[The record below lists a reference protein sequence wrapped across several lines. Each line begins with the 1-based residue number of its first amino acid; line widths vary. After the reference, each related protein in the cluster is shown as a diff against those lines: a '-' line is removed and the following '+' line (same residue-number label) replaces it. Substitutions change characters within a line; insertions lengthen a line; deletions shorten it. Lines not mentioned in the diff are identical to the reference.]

1 MNSPLIS
8 VVIPVYKV
16 EAYLDRCVESVIGQ
30 SYRNLE
36 IILVDD
42 GSPDRCG
49 EMCDAWA
56 QKDAR
61 IRVLHQVNAGLGA
74 ARNRGTEAATGDY
87 VSYVDSD
94 DYLSPDAIE
103 LLLRLLREQNADI
116 ACGGCCSVAREEQAV
131 FDRSGEERV
140 RVFTGEE
147 ACMTLQGWE
156 LYMPMVTAW
165 GKLFPRALLLEEPFT
180 EGRLHE
186 DESTTFRLYF
196 RCRHVALSS
205 RAVYAYYQ
213 NPDSIMHSRSERSQ
227 RDTLLAYS
235 EQIRFFRS
243 KGKEALARAAEDKLL
258 NVAVDFADRGEELFG
273 AFLRSE
279 AWQFRSL
286 KTRPKTLIRY
296 YGYRLTGRDFNKLY
310 HKIIGK

>member
-8 VVIPVYKV
+8 VVVPVYKV
-16 EAYLDRCVESVIGQ
+16 EDFLDRCVESVVRQ
-30 SYRNLE
+30 SYEKLE

-49 EMCDAWA
+49 ALCDAWA

-61 IRVLHQVNAGLGA
+61 IRVLHQKNAGLGA
-74 ARNRGTEAATGDY
+74 ARNRGTELATGEY
-87 VSYVDSD
+87 VSFVDSD
-94 DYLSPDAIE
+94 DYLAPDAIE
-103 LLLRLLREQNADI
+103 LLLRLLREQDADI
-116 ACGGCCSVAREEQAV
+116 ACGDCRSVTDDAAFS
-131 FDRSGEERV
+131 FDREGEERV
-140 RVFTGEE
+140 RVFSGEE

-156 LYMPMVTAW
+156 LYMPMVSAC
-165 GKLFPRALLLEEPFT
+165 GKLFPREGLLAEPFT

-186 DESTTFRLYF
+186 DESTTFRLFF
-196 RCRHVALSS
+196 RSRRVALSS
-205 RAVYAYYQ
+205 RVVYAYYQ
-213 NPDSIMHSRSERSQ
+213 NADSIMHTRSERSQ
-227 RDTLLAYS
+227 RDLLLAYC
-235 EQIRFFRS
+235 EQVRFF
-243 KGKEALARAAEDKLL
+243 EAQGRETLARAAADKLL
-258 NVAVDFADRGEELFG
+258 NVAVDFADRGEGLFG

-279 AWQFRSL
+279 AWQFRNL

>member
-1 MNSPLIS
+1 MKLS
-8 VVIPVYKV
+8 VIIPVYKA
-16 EAYLDRCVESVIGQ
+16 EAFLNECVDSLLGQ
-30 SYRNLE
+30 TLRDME

-49 EMCDAWA
+49 EICDDWA
-56 QKDAR
+56 KKDAR
-61 IRVLHQVNAGLGA
+61 IRVHHQKNAGLGA
-74 ARNRGTEAATGDY
+74 ARNRGTEMATGEY

-94 DYLSPDAIE
+94 DYLAPDAIE
-103 LLLRLLREQNADI
+103 LLRLLRDQNAEI
-116 ACGGCCSVAREEQAV
+116 ACAECCSVSREETAV
-131 FDRSGEERV
+131 FDREGEEHV

-165 GKLFPRALLLEEPFT
+165 GKLFPREWLLEEPFT

-196 RCRHVALSS
+196 RARHVALSS
-205 RAVYAYYQ
+205 RAIYAYYQ
-213 NPDSIMHSRSERSQ
+213 NPDSIMHTRSERSQ

-235 EQIRFFRS
+235 EQIRFFRAM
-243 KGKEALARAAEDKLL
+243 GKEELARAAEDKLL
-258 NVAVDFADRGEELFG
+258 NVAVDFADRGEEVFS

-296 YGYRLTGRDFNKLY
+296 FGYRLTGRDFNKLY

>member
-1 MNSPLIS
+1 MTPPLIS

-16 EAYLDRCVESVIGQ
+16 EAYLDRCVESVVRQ
-30 SYRNLE
+30 SYEKLE

-49 EMCDAWA
+49 AMCDAWA

-61 IRVLHQVNAGLGA
+61 IRVRHQPNAGLGA
-74 ARNRGTEAATGDY
+74 ARNRGTEMAAGEY

-94 DYLSPDAIE
+94 DYLAPDAIE
-103 LLLRLLREQNADI
+103 LLLRLLDGQHADI
-116 ACGGCCSVAREEQAV
+116 ACGDCCRVSRDETVN

-165 GKLFPRALLLEEPFT
+165 GKLFPRAWMLELPFT

-186 DESTTFRLYF
+186 DESTTFKLYF
-196 RCRHVALSS
+196 RAGRVALSS

-213 NPDSIMHSRSERSQ
+213 NPESIMHSRSERSQ

-235 EQIRFFRS
+235 EQIRFFRAQ
-243 KGKEALARAAEDKLL
+243 GKEALARAAEDKLL
-258 NVAVDFADRGEELFG
+258 NVAVDFAERGEGLFG

-286 KTRPKTLIRY
+286 KTRPKTLVRY
-296 YGYRLTGRDFNKLY
+296 YGYRLTGRDLNKLY

>member
-1 MNSPLIS
+1 MNTPLVS

-16 EAYLDRCVESVIGQ
+16 EAYLDRCVQSVVGQ
-30 SYRNLE
+30 SYPALE

-49 EMCDAWA
+49 ELCDAWA

-61 IRVLHQVNAGLGA
+61 IRVRHQKNAGLGA
-74 ARNRGTEAATGDY
+74 ARNRGVEMATGEY
-87 VSYVDSD
+87 VSFVDSD
-94 DYLSPDAIE
+94 DYLAPDAIE
-103 LLLRLLREQNADI
+103 LLMRLRRDQNAEI
-116 ACGGCCSVAREEQAV
+116 ACGDCCNVERDAFAI

-140 RVFTGEE
+140 RVFTGDE

-165 GKLFPRALLLEEPFT
+165 GKIFPREWLLEEPFT
-180 EGRLHE
+180 EDRLHE

-196 RCRHVALSS
+196 RARHVALTS
-205 RAVYAYYQ
+205 RVVYAYYQ
-213 NPDSIMHSRSERSQ
+213 NPDSIMHTRSERSQ

-243 KGKEALARAAEDKLL
+243 HGKEELARAAEDKLL
-258 NVAVDFADRGEELFG
+258 NVAVDFADRGEEVFG

-279 AWQFRSL
+279 AWQFRSM
-286 KTRPKTLIRY
+286 KTRPKTLVRY
-296 YGYRLTGRDFNKLY
+296 LGYRVTGRDFNKLY

>member
-1 MNSPLIS
+1 MNTPLIS

-16 EAYLDRCVESVIGQ
+16 EEYLDRCVQSVVGQ
-30 SYRNLE
+30 SYENLE

-42 GSPDRCG
+42 GSPDGCG
-49 EMCDAWA
+49 AMCDAWA

-61 IRVLHQVNAGLGA
+61 IRVRHQRNAGLGA
-74 ARNRGTEAATGDY
+74 ARNRGVEMAAGEY
-87 VSYVDSD
+87 VSFVDSD
-94 DYLSPDAIE
+94 DYIAPDAIE
-103 LLLRLLREQNADI
+103 LLLRLLRDQNVEI
-116 ACGGCCSVAREEQAV
+116 ACGDCCDVGRDAFAV
-131 FDRSGEERV
+131 FDRSGEENV

-156 LYMPMVTAW
+156 FYMPMVTAW
-165 GKLFPRALLLEEPFT
+165 GKLFPRQWLLEEPFT

-186 DESTTFRLYF
+186 DESTTYRLFFRA
-196 RCRHVALSS
+196 RHVALSS

-213 NPDSIMHSRSERSQ
+213 NPDSIMHTRSERSQ

-235 EQIRFFRS
+235 EQIRFFRAQ
-243 KGKEALARAAEDKLL
+243 GKEELARAAEDKLL
-258 NVAVDFADRGEELFG
+258 NVAVDFADRGEEVFA

-279 AWQFRSL
+279 AWQFRGL

-296 YGYRLTGRDFNKLY
+296 LGYRTTGRDFNKLY